1 MINEKKQENKR
12 KSLYFDLSF
21 IGSIIFLL
29 FRIPLTTIIGN
40 EGNGYFS
47 ITWELFTLFGLVFG
61 FGLSN
66 VISEMIRTRFR
77 KNQYQNATNILT
89 ATLLTGVA
97 LSLAGAAIVYFVSN
111 HIMNIFSM
119 KLSGISFRLSAVL
132 LIFYTISG
140 VFRGYFEGTGTNIPT
155 CFSKIV
161 EALVAG
167 TGALIFTVMLK
178 DYGTIVGN
186 LLFNNQYKPAFGA
199 VGIIAGCIC
208 GSIFSLLFLL
218 VVNYIYQIPLNRL
231 LKKEEDRRF
240 ETLKNILKEIIKFSL
255 ITFIELLFFNLFR
268 IINMGLYI
276 RATLATD
283 GEGKIIQYLG
293 SYHGKVL
300 VFVGIAILLVLSFS
314 GRNKIRIFKSYH
326 KSNYILCWRL
336 FCEDLKQIV
345 LFSIPF
351 AIVIAVTGKNIFTAV
366 FKSTGNIEITMLQ
379 IGSIN
384 IILIPIVVYIY
395 QLLKRMDL
403 NLILIMIPA
412 LAFILQTI
420 IMSVIVKMP
429 NIGSLSMIISETVF
443 WFLIAVMEILV
454 AIVTLKKGFKSKV

>member
-1 MINEKKQENKR
+1 MTNEKKQENKR

-21 IGSIIFLL
+21 IGTIIFLL

-61 FGLSN
+61 FGISN
-66 VISEMIRTRFR
+66 VTTEMIRKRFR

-89 ATLLTGVA
+89 TALLTGVVSS
-97 LSLAGAAIVYFVSN
+97 LSGAAIIYFVSN
-111 HIMNIFSM
+111 LIMNIFSM
-119 KLSGISFRLSAVL
+119 KLSGISFRLAAVL
-132 LIFYTISG
+132 LVFHTITG
-140 VFRGYFEGTGTNIPT
+140 IFRGYFEGTGTNIPT

-167 TGALIFTVMLK
+167 TGAIIFTMILYK
-178 DYGTIVGN
+178 YGFTVGN
-186 LLFNNQYKPAFGA
+186 LLFNNQYQPAFGA

-218 VVNYIYQIPLNRL
+218 VVNHIYQIPLKQLR
-231 LKKEEDRRF
+231 KKEETGTF
-240 ETLKNILKEIIKFSL
+240 ETLKNILSEMIKLSL
-255 ITFIELLFFNLFR
+255 ITFVELLFFNVFR
-268 IINMGLYI
+268 IVNMGFYI
-276 RATLATD
+276 QTTLTAD
-283 GEGKIIQYLG
+283 GDGKIIQYLG

-300 VFVGIAILLVLSFS
+300 VFIGIAILVILSFT

-326 KSNYILCWRL
+326 KSNYRSCWRF
-336 FCEDLKQIV
+336 FCEDLKQII

-351 AIVIAVTGKNIFTAV
+351 AIVIAVSAKNIFTAI
-366 FKSTGNIEITMLQ
+366 FKSTGNIEVTMLQ

-395 QLLKRMDL
+395 QLLRKMDL

-412 LAFILQTI
+412 VAFIIQTI

-429 NIGSLSMIISETVF
+429 GIGALSMIISETAF
-443 WFLIAVMEILV
+443 WFLVTVMELL
-454 AIVTLKKGFKSKV
+454 AALMTLKKGFKSKV